1 MIISSS
7 DFLPLKKPLTNVS
20 ARVTLN
26 PSLDTEDQN
35 NNKSFNTPNFF
46 RYKTFNIA
54 NAKNIQSYSASAL
67 PNLDKSEP
75 IINCEYNL
83 PKRLNKNIN
92 HL

>member
-7 DFLPLKKPLTNVS
+7 DFLHLKKPITNVS

-26 PSLDTEDQN
+26 PNINSEGQP

-46 RYKTFNIA
+46 RYKTFSIA

-67 PNLDKSEP
+67 PNLDKS
-75 IINCEYNL
+75 
-83 PKRLNKNIN
+83 
-92 HL
+92 